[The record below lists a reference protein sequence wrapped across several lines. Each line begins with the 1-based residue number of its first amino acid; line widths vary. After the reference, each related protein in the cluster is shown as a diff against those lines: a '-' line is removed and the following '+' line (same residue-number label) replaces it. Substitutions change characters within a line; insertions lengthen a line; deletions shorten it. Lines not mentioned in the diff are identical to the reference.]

1 MQLTKT
7 ERWRKEFHI
16 FAKAQASSFIGGM
29 SDYGMMV
36 LLTELASVFY
46 PVSIVISGLI
56 GAVVN
61 FSLNKY
67 WTYSAAIQPKWRPGN
82 SSETSFWKSNISGDQ
97 ALQIRRFAVVVT
109 GSIALKS
116 SGTYLFTE
124 MGHVDYKLVRLAVD
138 AVVAVGFNF
147 VLMKYWVFRAPPV
160 ADQKH

>member
-1 MQLTKT
+1 MTKT

-29 SDYGMMV
+29 SDYGVMV
-36 LLTELASVFY
+36 LLTELGSVFY

-67 WTYSAAIQPKWRPGN
+67 WTYNAAIQSQWKQSN
-82 SSETSFWKSNISGDQ
+82 TAASSSWKSVISGDQ
-97 ALQIRRFAVVVT
+97 ALQIRRFAVVVA

-124 MGHVDYKLVRLAVD
+124 MGHIDYKLVRLAVD

-147 VLMKYWVFRAPPV
+147 VLMKYWVFRAP
-160 ADQKH
+160 ARDDQKH